1 MAFLHVKLP
10 ESCTAPLR
18 LDKYIASLQDG
29 MNRSKLK
36 AGVHEILINGKHGK
50 LSSKVAA
57 GDEIDIEWEDNIPDN
72 IAPENIALR
81 IVYEDDDVLVIDKTQ
96 GMVTHPACG
105 NWSGTLVNALLYH
118 LHADAIPLEKHA
130 TQSEMLASRRPGIV
144 HRLDK
149 DTSGVII
156 AAKCRDAE
164 TWLCAQFKER
174 CVQKEYIA
182 IVQGKPPALAG
193 DIRTQIIR
201 DPKNRKRFKAATQT
215 DDGKC
220 ARTLYHCIASYG
232 NYSLM
237 RLRLKTGRTHQIR
250 VHMKYIG
257 CPVLGDVIYGMRDKL
272 FPDATLMLHA
282 QKLVLRLPNQ
292 TAFTT
297 FRSRTP
303 ARFKAII
310 KELRKRYERIVMTWG
325 KNHAK
330 KKR

>member
-81 IVYEDDDVLVIDKTQ
+81 IVYEDDDVLVSDKTQ

-174 CVQKEYIA
+174 CVQKSTLLLCRESRPHSQATYA
-182 IVQGKPPALAG
+182 RRLSATQKTESVLKRQRRQMTENVRVRYTTAL
-193 DIRTQIIR
+193 QVMEIIR
-201 DPKNRKRFKAATQT
+201 L
-215 DDGKC
+215 C
-220 ARTLYHCIASYG
+220 AC
-232 NYSLM
+232 
-237 RLRLKTGRTHQIR
+237 
-250 VHMKYIG
+250 V
-257 CPVLGDVIYGMRDKL
+257 
-272 FPDATLMLHA
+272 
-282 QKLVLRLPNQ
+282 
-292 TAFTT
+292 
-297 FRSRTP
+297 
-303 ARFKAII
+303 
-310 KELRKRYERIVMTWG
+310 
-325 KNHAK
+325 
-330 KKR
+330 